1 MILFNLIF
9 LLWTMLPKLESSL
22 IYFFYLYTTIR
33 PKYIVLFDLFFL
45 LCMSI
50 RSKIRVFII
59 LFCLFVLENSIKT
72 RNHSYSLIYSFQN
85 CANILYAM
93 FMVVLPLYF
102 VHYIDYFGQRL
113 TRCLTSCW
121 VECRAVVKCW
131 RCFSLSQF
139 VD

>member
-1 MILFNLIF
+1 MILFNLFF

-59 LFCLFVLENSIKT
+59 LFRLFVLENSIKT
-72 RNHSYSLIYSFQN
+72 RNHSYFLIYSFQN

-102 VHYIDYFGQRL
+102 VHYIDASTALMFHTLQLWIYE
-113 TRCLTSCW
+113 
-121 VECRAVVKCW
+121 V
-131 RCFSLSQF
+131 F
-139 VD
+139 VDSFTILDSV